1 MKKNKQTAL
10 IAVCVTVLAVIAITA
25 ISVIGIHIKE
35 TKLFNQQNFIAFS
48 KTDYEAVTSN
58 DFTRVS
64 FDEIKSYD
72 SVYKQYN
79 EYQYYQNLNESEKI
93 IYKSLEYALDNSYP
107 VVFIDKRLLEDTEY
121 SSFDIFNFLTLDS
134 AIAEQNNVFQE
145 TEDFFVVFEG
155 ETKIKT
161 PIISVVDGNVFNI
174 NIFDNEMLKNK
185 EKAIEKAE
193 EIVASLPQELDDLG
207 KAKMLFTYLHENVEY
222 IDYSDEQDYLY
233 DTLIEGE
240 SNCDG
245 FANAYSLLC
254 KLAGIPCFEKMYSL
268 PDENED
274 LPETTDVTATDTD
287 DATEKTSEESDE
299 NSDEQE
305 VDDAG
310 HTWNVIKIDGVWY
323 NVDATNSD
331 FYFESDN
338 GEKFFLFFGFS
349 DKNSIYEHDYEEIT
363 PECNESLLVPDCT
376 LKSFNDDNALSE
388 MKKAWYENDGEYI
401 LVYCE
406 NPDGY
411 DDTMQELANAT
422 RTSIYHENFNEYFT
436 EFYFVAPQ

>member
-1 MKKNKQTAL
+1 MKKNKKPLRVIILAIVAIIVVSF
-10 IAVCVTVLAVIAITA
+10 IAVQA
-25 ISVIGIHIKE
+25 SE
-35 TKLFNQQNFIAFS
+35 TKVFKEEKFIAFS
-48 KTDYEAVTSN
+48 KTDYNSVTST
-58 DFTRVS
+58 DFTRVT
-64 FDEIKSYD
+64 FDELENYQ

-79 EYQYYQNLNESEKI
+79 QYQYYENLNESEKI
-93 IYKSLEYALDNSYP
+93 IYKAFEFALDNSLP
-107 VVFIDKRLLEDTEY
+107 VVFIDKKILADSKY
-121 SSFDIFNFLTLDS
+121 SNSDIFNFLTLDS

-145 TEDFFVVFEG
+145 TTNFPVHFDG
-155 ETKIKT
+155 ETRLGT
-161 PIISVVDGNVFNI
+161 PIVSLINGNIFNI
-174 NIFDNEMLKNK
+174 NIFDNKTLKSK
-185 EKAIEKAE
+185 EAAIKKAKD
-193 EIVASLPQELDDLG
+193 IVSALPTGLDDLS

-222 IDYSDEQDYLY
+222 IDYSEKQEYLY
-233 DTLIEGE
+233 DTLVVGK

-274 LPETTDVTATDTD
+274 LPETTDVTATNTD

-305 VDDAG
+305 SEDAG

-349 DKNSIYEHDYEEIT
+349 DENSIYEHDYEEIT

-376 LKSFNDDNALSE
+376 LKWLLF
-388 MKKAWYENDGEYI
+388 GEI
-401 LVYCE
+401 FWCIPMVVW
-406 NPDGY
+406 
-411 DDTMQELANAT
+411 M
-422 RTSIYHENFNEYFT
+422 
-436 EFYFVAPQ
+436 EFARLGDE